1 MYESDKKIY
10 AVFQIGKNQALC
22 YNLNTT
28 RNSVDFKQSF
38 TIFRLV
44 NLHEKERED
53 AEMSNEVWAGIPLAI
68 LIIGALITRR
78 IIEPAVISSVVSVL
92 MEYRTGFVAGYV
104 EKMYQVL
111 SDPSFQLLVI
121 VAAGFAGLSAL
132 LEKSGAMLGFRGILE
147 KLCTTKKKTVFFT
160 WLLGGIIF
168 IDDYLNALAVSAAM
182 KGISDEKRI
191 PREHLAYTVNCMGA
205 CVCVMLPFSSWAAF
219 AMGCASEQGLAAADY
234 IHAIPFMFYPICA
247 IGICLLLAF
256 EKFPLLGELK
266 KAYGRVRG
274 GGPLLEKAASD
285 IMKPEDEIHESS
297 PLFFLVPMA
306 ALIAGML
313 LGGQDI
319 VVGLLAA
326 LLCLLILLSAR
337 SKMGLHQFFD
347 VFLQGA
353 SVMMP
358 MLITI
363 FVTFI
368 MEAAIDE
375 MGFIGFLTGLISR
388 TIPAWLIPVTAFVIV
403 GTITFFAASFWA
415 LIVIAFPIFL
425 PMALAVGVNP
435 SLVIGAVMSGAALG
449 SQACLYSDAIFMV
462 AAGTEVPND
471 TQFRTVL
478 PYVLTGA
485 AVAAALFVLA
495 GIFL

>member
-1 MYESDKKIY
+1 M
-10 AVFQIGKNQALC
+10 
-22 YNLNTT
+22 T
-28 RNSVDFKQSF
+28 REL
-38 TIFRLV
+38 I
-44 NLHEKERED
+44 
-53 AEMSNEVWAGIPLAI
+53 AGIPLAI

-78 IIEPAVISSVVSVL
+78 ILEPAVFSSVVAVL
-92 MEYRTGFVAGYV
+92 MEYKTGFVGGLV

-111 SDPSFQLLVI
+111 SNPSFQLLVI

-219 AMGCASEQGLAAADY
+219 AMGCASEQGFEASDY
-234 IHAIPFMFYPICA
+234 MHAIPFMFYPICA
-247 IGICLLLAF
+247 IIICLLLAF

-266 KAYGRVRG
+266 HAYARVRE
-274 GGPLLEKAASD
+274 GGPLLQKEAGGSGL
-285 IMKPEDEIHESS
+285 PFGETQPSG
-297 PLFFLVPMA
+297 PVYFLVPMG

-313 LGGQDI
+313 LGGKDI
-319 VVGLLAA
+319 VIGLLAA
-326 LLCLLILLSAR
+326 VLCLVLMLMIGRKKKLPELL
-337 SKMGLHQFFD
+337 D

-353 SVMMP
+353 SGMMP

-363 FVTFI
+363 FITFI
-368 MEAAIDE
+368 METAIDE
-375 MGFIGFLTGLISR
+375 MGFIEFLTGLISR
-388 TIPAWLIPVTAFVIV
+388 TIPAWLVPVTAFVLV
-403 GTITFFAASFWA
+403 GGITFFAASFWT
-415 LIVIAFPIFL
+415 LIVISFPIFL
-425 PMALAVGVNP
+425 PMAAAAGVNP
-435 SLVIGAVMSGAALG
+435 AMVIGAVMSGVALG

-462 AAGTEVPND
+462 AAGTSVPND

-478 PYVLTGA
+478 PYTAIGALAASVLFIA
-485 AVAAALFVLA
+485 AGLL
-495 GIFL
+495 IR